1 MDCKKSFYEF
11 GRALYKI
18 DGFYAEYAKTSG
30 VKENLLWVLYAL
42 NDGNKHSQKEIC
54 ESWDLPRTTVNTIV
68 KELEEEGYVVL
79 SQIKGEKR
87 ELELALTEKGKA
99 YAESLLSELYE
110 IESKAFGLLKELDLA
125 NKMSLLLSQLQ
136 NKKKEVEAK

>member
-1 MDCKKSFYEF
+1 MDCRKSFYEF

-110 IESKAFGLLKELDLA
+110 IESKAFDLLKELDLA
-125 NKMSLLLSQLQ
+125 NKMSLLLSELQ

>member
-1 MDCKKSFYEF
+1 MDCRKSFYEF

-87 ELELALTEKGKA
+87 ELELALTEKGKT

-125 NKMSLLLSQLQ
+125 NKMSLLLNELQ

>member
-1 MDCKKSFYEF
+1 MDCRKSFYEF

-110 IESKAFGLLKELDLA
+110 IESKAFGLLKELELA
-125 NKMSLLLSQLQ
+125 NKMSLLLSELQ

>member
-1 MDCKKSFYEF
+1 MDCRKSFYEF

-125 NKMSLLLSQLQ
+125 NKMSLLLNELK

>member
-1 MDCKKSFYEF
+1 MDCRKSFYEF

-87 ELELALTEKGKA
+87 ELELALTEK
-99 YAESLLSELYE
+99 
-110 IESKAFGLLKELDLA
+110 
-125 NKMSLLLSQLQ
+125 
-136 NKKKEVEAK
+136 

>member
-1 MDCKKSFYEF
+1 MDCRKSFYEF

-125 NKMSLLLSQLQ
+125 NKMSLLLNELQ

>member
-1 MDCKKSFYEF
+1 MDCRKSFYEF

-125 NKMSLLLSQLQ
+125 NKMSLLLSELQ

>member
-1 MDCKKSFYEF
+1 MDCRKSFYEF

-68 KELEEEGYVVL
+68 KELEEEGYVAL

-125 NKMSLLLSQLQ
+125 NKMSLLLSELQ

>member
-1 MDCKKSFYEF
+1 MDCRKSFYEF

-87 ELELALTEKGKA
+87 ELELALTEKGKT

-125 NKMSLLLSQLQ
+125 NKMSLLLSELQ